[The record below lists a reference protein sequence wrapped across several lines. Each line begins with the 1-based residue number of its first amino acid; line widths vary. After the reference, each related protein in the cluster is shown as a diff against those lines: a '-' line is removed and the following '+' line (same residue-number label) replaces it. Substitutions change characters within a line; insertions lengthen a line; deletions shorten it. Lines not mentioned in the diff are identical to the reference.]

1 MTAPFTAEAR
11 RRDAAT
17 WIVTVSGELDL
28 ASAPELEAVFEGTD
42 ASASDRVLV
51 DLAGVSFLDSSGIR
65 ALVRAKRRFDGIG
78 APLLLDA
85 VSDAARQVLEISG
98 VLDALS
104 ERSPDRGV

>member
-1 MTAPFTAEAR
+1 M
-11 RRDAAT
+11 
-17 WIVTVSGELDL
+17 
-28 ASAPELEAVFEGTD
+28 FESTE

-51 DLAGVSFLDSSGIR
+51 DLAGVSFLDSSGLR

-78 APLLLDA
+78 ARLLVDA

-104 ERSPDRGV
+104 EGSPDPDV